1 MTETRDKRTD
11 AELMSASRGDPGAYR
26 EICDRYAERLR
37 AFHLRRTGDRE
48 LALDLTAET
57 LAQAWTSRR
66 RFRDIT
72 GGSAWPWLVGI
83 ARNVLRASVAKGRLE
98 TAARERLGIL
108 EALDRPRLEAP
119 PDDAWLADLEEALDS
134 LPPSQREAVEL
145 RVVSDLGYDEVGEQ
159 LGCSPLAA
167 RIRVSRGLAAL
178 RRHLQG
184 DRS

>member
-1 MTETRDKRTD
+1 MAEAHNRRTD
-11 AELMSASRGDPGAYR
+11 AELMLACRTDPGAYR

-37 AFHLRRTGDRE
+37 GFHLRRTGDRE

-57 LAQAWTSRR
+57 LAQAWMSRR
-66 RFRDIT
+66 RFRDVT
-72 GGSAWPWLVGI
+72 DGSAWPWLVGI

-98 TAARERLGIL
+98 TAARQRLGIL

-119 PDDAWLADLEEALDS
+119 PDAGWLADLEEALDS

-145 RVVSDLGYDEVGEQ
+145 RVVSDLGYDEVADQ
-159 LGCSPLAA
+159 LDCTPLAA

-184 DRS
+184 ERP